1 MAATTI
7 STTTIDVATA
17 VAAEINAPV
26 SGTEWLDSG
35 FVCQRK
41 WLPSYTPAE
50 LAANIRIT
58 VVPISEKAK
67 RIARKLTERD
77 HLVEL
82 WMQKT
87 VSAIPAT
94 RETAVTDLAAFAFQV
109 KDYFLAAH
117 RVLSTLANVHVTES
131 EVDAC
136 YSPKDLAE
144 NNLWVGVIRL
154 MLQERTNQ

>member
-7 STTTIDVATA
+7 SITTIDVATA
-17 VAAEINAPV
+17 VVAEINSPV
-26 SGTEWLDSG
+26 AGTEWLTSD
-35 FVCQRK
+35 FVCERK
-41 WLPSYTPAE
+41 WLPAYTPAE
-50 LAANIRIT
+50 LVAKVRIT
-58 VVPISEKAK
+58 AVPISEKAK

-82 WMQKT
+82 WFQKT

-94 RETAVTDLAAFAFQV
+94 RETAVTELAAFAFQV

-117 RVLSTLANVHVTES
+117 RVLSTLANVEIVSS
-131 EVDAC
+131 EVEAS

-144 NNLWVGVIRL
+144 HNLWVGVVKLTLR
-154 MLQERTNQ
+154 ERTNQ